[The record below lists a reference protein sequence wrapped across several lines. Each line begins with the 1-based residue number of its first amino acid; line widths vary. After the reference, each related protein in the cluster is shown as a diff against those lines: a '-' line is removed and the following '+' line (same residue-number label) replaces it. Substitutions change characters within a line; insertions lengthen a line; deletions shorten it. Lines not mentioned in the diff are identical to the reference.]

1 MSREMDEY
9 DREWMREYLEL
20 SDEETADILARTVK
34 ILDEAFNS
42 VTDAQDVADT
52 IQAFEKAKA
61 DAWKER

>member
-20 SDEETADILARTVK
+20 SDEETADILSRTVK
-34 ILDEAFNS
+34 ILDEAYNS
-42 VTDAQDVADT
+42 ITDAQDVTDT